1 MSLSA
6 ARLDGIAHDSLNGA
20 MASPHRLPH
29 HGPEWV
35 ERIRSGNEAA
45 FEALFRAL
53 APGLCV
59 LAARYVGSSQVAEE
73 IVQDLFLQLWTRRTE
88 LAVEHSLTAYLFT
101 AVRNRALNQVRRDR
115 LTTHLNLEKWSEES
129 RTSGVHVD
137 PIDTSSPA
145 ESELLDALELQDA
158 IDRLPARCRLIF
170 TLNRQQDMT
179 YAEIAKSL
187 GLSIKTV
194 ETQMGRA
201 LKALRDRLK
210 HVVT

>member
-1 MSLSA
+1 
-6 ARLDGIAHDSLNGA
+6 

-59 LAARYVGSSQVAEE
+59 LATRYVGSSQIAEE
-73 IVQDLFLQLWTRRTE
+73 IVQDLFLQLWTHRTE

-115 LTTHLNLEKWSEES
+115 LSTHLNLERWSDGS
-129 RTSGVHVD
+129 GDGVHIE
-137 PIDTSSPA
+137 PADTSAPA
-145 ESELLDALELQDA
+145 ETELLDGLELQDA

-201 LKALRDRLK
+201 LKSLRDRLR

>member
-1 MSLSA
+1 VA
-6 ARLDGIAHDSLNGA
+6 
-20 MASPHRLPH
+20 
-29 HGPEWV
+29 
-35 ERIRSGNEAA
+35 RIRGGDEAA

-59 LAARYVGSSQVAEE
+59 LVTRYVKSRTVAEE
-73 IVQDLFLQLWTRRTE
+73 IVQDLFLEMWTRRTQ
-88 LAVEHSLTAYLFT
+88 LTVEQSLTSYLF
-101 AVRNRALNQVRRDR
+101 AAARNRALNQIRRDR
-115 LTTHLNLEKWSEES
+115 LAS
-129 RTSGVHVD
+129 RWQRDVRQFPD
-137 PIDTSSPA
+137 PIDSSSPA

-158 IDRLPARCRLIF
+158 IEQLPARCRLIF

-201 LKALRDRLK
+201 LKALRERLK
-210 HVVT
+210 HLTT